1 MVNTCTHFCRISHV
15 KLEFFNF
22 CSNFSNFSR
31 FSQMPLDHCIS
42 QKNVKIFSLAHCRS
56 LTHIRPTESFTRAYE
71 DNSLPQN
78 SSSLRLRVYE
88 SASRESLSEAQR
100 SEARARVYIFPWF
113 FRDLL
118 PKPHCFSIFQF
129 FNFSIF
135 QFSIF
140 QFLNFNF
147 QKGYQSTK
155 STFSK

>member
-22 CSNFSNFSR
+22 CSNFSR

-42 QKNVKIFSLAHCRS
+42 QKNVKIFLLAHCRS
-56 LTHIRPTESFTRAYE
+56 LTHIRPTESFIRAYE
-71 DNSLPQN
+71 DNSLPLIVV
-78 SSSLRLRVYE
+78 SSSQSLRV
-88 SASRESLSEAQR
+88 AESLSEAQR
-100 SEARARVYIFPWF
+100 SEARARACIFFPDF
-113 FRDLL
+113 FEICYRN
-118 PKPHCFSIFQF
+118 PTVFQF

>member
-56 LTHIRPTESFTRAYE
+56 LTHIRPTESFTGAYE

-88 SASRESLSEAQR
+88 SQSRSAKLSSAKR
-100 SEARARVYIFPWF
+100 ARARACIFFP
-113 FRDLL
+113 D
-118 PKPHCFSIFQF
+118 FSEVCYRNPTDFQF

-135 QFSIF
+135 QF
-140 QFLNFNF
+140 FNF
-147 QKGYQSTK
+147 
-155 STFSK
+155 